1 MAFSFSPTRNLLYLV
16 FLVAAFAS
24 GFVFR
29 GMASATSVDA
39 ASVQAVFSPDGSEPA
54 LLNLIRSAQG
64 RVDVMLYQFSYTPLQ
79 DALMEAQARGV
90 QVRLIL
96 DPKIDDNLYTA
107 EKLVRAGVS
116 VRFATRDFT
125 STHAKFLVADGG
137 SVFVG
142 STNWSRHAML
152 LNREAAVVIQ
162 NAIIA
167 GEFQTV
173 FEHDWSLA
181 NPWTP

>member
-1 MAFSFSPTRNLLYLV
+1 MAFSSSRTGYLLCLV
-16 FLVAAFAS
+16 LLLAAFAT
-24 GFVFR
+24 GFLFR
-29 GMASATSVDA
+29 DMASATSVDA

-54 LLNLIRSAQG
+54 LLNLIASANS
-64 RVDVMLYQFSYTPLQ
+64 RLDVMLYQFSYTPLQ
-79 DALMEAQARGV
+79 DALIAAQRHGV

-107 EKLVRAGVS
+107 EKLVKAGVS
-116 VRFATRDFT
+116 VRFATRDFA
-125 STHAKFLVADGG
+125 STHAKFLIAD
-137 SVFVG
+137 SQTVFVG

-162 NAIIA
+162 NAVIA

-181 NPWTP
+181 TPWTP